1 MPKFAEDEETYLWL
15 MAYETVKN
23 GMVELDKPVG
33 HNVGDADLLLVD
45 TMESGMLNP
54 EETCLKHEAYEKL
67 SKEAREVIET
77 ILNGPA
83 EIIEC
88 FMSVHYDKINK
99 RKIKTYLKANGWNR
113 PTLKK
118 CFAELKLFCSEF

>member
-1 MPKFAEDEETYLWL
+1 MPKFAEDEEDYLWL

-33 HNVGDADLLLVD
+33 HNGVDNDLLMVD
-45 TMESGMLNP
+45 TIESGMLSP
-54 EETCLKHEAYEKL
+54 EEKYLKKEAYEKL

-77 ILNGPA
+77 ILGAPT
-83 EIIEC
+83 EILEC
-88 FMSVHYDKINK
+88 FMSVHYNKINK
-99 RKIKTYLKANGWNR
+99 RKIKTYLKTNGWNR